1 MPIMNSD
8 ESMRAIDIVVQD
20 LILHIQKL
28 ETDNK
33 ELQETI
39 RQQSYMLTKA
49 SERIRE
55 TDKRSARDACR
66 MRDAAKYIGAAVNDD
81 RISNRSVRLLWKAL
95 DVLGA

>member
-1 MPIMNSD
+1 MNSD
-8 ESMRAIDIVVQD
+8 ESMRAIDIVVRD

-33 ELQETI
+33 ELQKTI

-49 SERIRE
+49 SEHIRE
-55 TDKRSARDACR
+55 ADKRSTRDACR
-66 MRDAAKYIGAAVNDD
+66 MRDAAKCIGAAVNDD
-81 RISNRSVRLLWKAL
+81 GMSGRSVRLLWKAL